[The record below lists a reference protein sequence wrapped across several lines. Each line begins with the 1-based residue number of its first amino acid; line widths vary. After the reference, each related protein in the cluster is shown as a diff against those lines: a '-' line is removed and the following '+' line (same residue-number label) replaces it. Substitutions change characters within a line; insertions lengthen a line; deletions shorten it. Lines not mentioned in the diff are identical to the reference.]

1 MKHLELT
8 ILDEI
13 DESVEAASVF
23 AVDGLVGNLGVAD
36 EFETVDDSFGAFLE
50 LLLILDRLIDTTV
63 NGIAETDY
71 DQEKNDLDCSFHFM
85 FYSFVLLSELFGAL
99 WRRQIYKKSH
109 V

>member
-1 MKHLELT
+1 MEHLELA

-13 DESVEAASVF
+13 DESVEATSVF
-23 AVDGLVGNLGVAD
+23 AVDGLVGDLCIAD
-36 EFETVDDSFGAFLE
+36 ELETVDNSFGAFLV

-85 FYSFVLLSELFGAL
+85 FYSFVLLSEFVGAL